1 MTVPASLRPVIA
13 IIAGVGTVACLVAGQ
28 SWIYEHVERPA
39 GRALCDTGCGMDADP
54 TDALFAFPLA
64 VVAWIAVAV
73 LLLVMRLRS
82 RPAGRLLRVGLFVAV
97 VVAAAS
103 SVVVVHRTNWL
114 RGADDIN
121 VCNAYPG
128 QRAPQN
134 PRRCAP
140 ADEPASAAWL
150 LAAGVL
156 LAIGAIAAA
165 GSTGRDVRRS

>member
-1 MTVPASLRPVIA
+1 MTFPAALRPVIA
-13 IIAGVGTVACLVAGQ
+13 IIAGIGAVACLVAAQ
-28 SWIYEHVERPA
+28 SWVYEHVERPV
-39 GRALCDTGCGMDADP
+39 GRALCDTGCGMDSDP
-54 TDALFAFPLA
+54 TDALFAFALA
-64 VVAWIAVAV
+64 VPAWIVIAA
-73 LLLVMRLRS
+73 LLLVIRLRS

-114 RGADDIN
+114 RGGDDIS

-128 QRAPQN
+128 RPAPQD

-140 ADEPASAAWL
+140 DDEPASAAWL

-165 GSTGRDVRRS
+165 GPTGRDVRRS